1 MGININMYI
10 KFNYYVNRM
19 DEILLEFIIKNDSY
33 LIYFNFY
40 TY

>member
-19 DEILLEFIIKNDSY
+19 DEILLEFIIEDDSY